1 MTDPDVVDVQ
11 ASEREASTHSNIY
24 VSWVAPDRRVLILDL
39 LSGFI
44 IIKVLMRHTDMGGE
58 NALHPVSVGV
68 EGVLKTVLALK
79 LEDSGSF
86 YNFQGEIVPW

>member
-1 MTDPDVVDVQ
+1 MCPGWLQTGEC
-11 ASEREASTHSNIY
+11 S
-24 VSWVAPDRRVLILDL
+24 LILDL

-44 IIKVLMRHTDMGGE
+44 IIKVFMRHTDMGGE

-79 LEDSGSF
+79 LEDSGKF

>member
-1 MTDPDVVDVQ
+1 
-11 ASEREASTHSNIY
+11 
-24 VSWVAPDRRVLILDL
+24 
-39 LSGFI
+39 
-44 IIKVLMRHTDMGGE
+44 MRHTDMGGE

-79 LEDSGSF
+79 LEDSGKF